1 MLTIL
6 SIFGTR
12 PEAVK
17 MVPLLKAF
25 ARRPDAIRSV
35 VCSTGQHRE
44 MLAQVLDLFA
54 IRPDISLDIMEPD
67 QNLAQVSATLLTELD
82 AVVERVQPDW
92 ILGVGDTTTVFA
104 AAMVAHFRR
113 ALFGHVEAGLRTGD
127 LSRPFPEEANRRLTG
142 VLAGLHF
149 APTPG
154 ARRNLL
160 AEGVAPGQ
168 ILVTGNTVID
178 ALLQT
183 AERLQQDEGLRARA
197 AAAFDW
203 LRHEAP
209 LVLVTGH
216 RRESF
221 GPGFEG
227 IGRGLAD
234 LAASR
239 PDLDIVYPVH
249 LNPRVREPVARLL
262 GGLPNV
268 RLIEPVD
275 YLQLVY
281 LLERC
286 RIVITDSG
294 GIQEEAPALGKPVL
308 VMREKTE
315 RPEAIEAGTA
325 LLVGTDP
332 RAIAVEARRLLED
345 PEAYARMSRAHN
357 PFGDGHAAER
367 IAEALAARFGPTGAA
382 G

>member
-127 LSRPFPEEANRRLTG
+127 KWHPFPEEIFRR
-142 VLAGLHF
+142 VADFAADAYF
-149 APTPG
+149 APTEH
-154 ARRNLL
+154 ARGVLL
-160 AEGVAPGQ
+160 REGCPPENVY
-168 ILVTGNTVID
+168 LTGNTVVD
-178 ALLQT
+178 ALLDMAAQPYDWSRGPLAGLPLEGRIVFVT
-183 AERLQQDEGLRARA
+183 A
-197 AAAFDW
+197 
-203 LRHEAP
+203 
-209 LVLVTGH
+209 H

-221 GPGFEG
+221 GQPFVQAPVREL
-227 IGRGLAD
+227 LAD
-234 LAASR
+234 L
-239 PDLDIVYPVH
+239 PNVH
-249 LNPRVREPVARLL
+249 LLDPL
-262 GGLPNV
+262 
-268 RLIEPVD
+268 D
-275 YLQLVY
+275 YHSLVQM
-281 LLERC
+281 LKRAAL
-286 RIVITDSG
+286 VLTDSG
-294 GIQEEAPALGKPVL
+294 GIQEEAPTFGVPVL
-308 VMREKTE
+308 VMREATE
-315 RPEAIEAGTA
+315 RPEGLEANVA
-325 LLVGTDP
+325 RLVGTS
-332 RAIAVEARRLLED
+332 RQRIVSEAERLLRD
-345 PEAYARMSRAHN
+345 PDAHAAMARGGN
-357 PFGDGHAAER
+357 PYGDGHAAER
-367 IAEALAARFGPTGAA
+367 IMAILLERGAR
-382 G
+382 